1 MGDPLRPHAKPPMI
15 DRRCFM
21 CLPLLVGGGASA
33 TPVEPDRPL
42 VLVNAVYPPF
52 VNPPGHAQGEG
63 LDIEIAREA
72 LRRVGREVRVELL
85 PWKRALLM
93 LELGQADLTTTISR
107 TRDRD
112 RYLRWTRSY
121 RNGAKYQFYT
131 RHDSPLQINSLADLA
146 GRRLGVVQGFF
157 YPEAIMQQPRMAVES
172 ARDVGVLLQKLMA
185 GRLEVMVVTATRGAW
200 EIREA
205 GLTQQIKRQPYE
217 YAAISPNYMAFSKQ
231 RCDEALVSATSAALA
246 QMAADGTLAAIE
258 RRYLK
263 APGR

>member
-1 MGDPLRPHAKPPMI
+1 MI
-15 DRRCFM
+15 DRRLLL
-21 CLPLLVGGGASA
+21 CLPLLAGGGAFA
-33 TPVEPDRPL
+33 APVEPDRPL

-72 LRRVGREVRVELL
+72 LRRAGREVRVELL
-85 PWKRALLM
+85 PWKRVLLM

-107 TRDRD
+107 NGDRD
-112 RYLRWTRSY
+112 RYLRWTQSY

-131 RHDSPLQINSLADLA
+131 RHDSPLQINGLAGLA
-146 GRRLGVVQGFF
+146 GRRLGVVEGFF
-157 YPEAIMQQPRMAVES
+157 YPEAITRQPRMVVES
-172 ARDVGVLLQKLMA
+172 ARDVGVLAQKLTA

-205 GLTQQIKRQPYE
+205 GLTQQLKRQPYE

-231 RCDEALVSATSAALA
+231 RSDEALVAATRAALA
-246 QMAADGTLAAIE
+246 QMMADGTLAAIE

-263 APGR
+263 ELGR